1 MANRRFEMYQYQ
13 QILSRM
19 RLGDSDRDLAR
30 AKLIGRKK
38 AAQFRLVAERHG
50 WLDPSLPLPD
60 TAQLSA
66 AIAAPRSKPA
76 VASLVEPHR
85 EQVIAWAEDG
95 IDGTT
100 IHRALVRNRGFSGSY
115 SAVRRFLQALP
126 EGSPKATVI
135 LDFAPAE
142 AAQVDFGSGPQL
154 VDTTTGEIRKSWVF
168 VMTLC
173 FSRHQYAEVVLN
185 QKVETWLACHRRAFE
200 WFGGVPEKLIID
212 NPKCAITRAC
222 SKDPEVQRSYEE
234 LALGYG
240 FRIAPCPPRDP
251 QKKGRVE
258 AGVKYIKR
266 AFLPLRQFR
275 NLVDAN
281 RQLADWVMGE
291 AGNRVHGST
300 RRRPLEMFAGSEK
313 ALLAPLPDVPIQLAV
328 WAKVKVHG
336 TAHVAFEKNL
346 YSVPFQLIGQALW
359 LKATD
364 TTVQIFRDHEL
375 VAIHCRL
382 CGEGRHS
389 SLDEHMPPEAIAYK
403 LRDPQWCLRQAEQIG
418 PATFEVIQR
427 LFAHRV
433 LDNLR
438 AAQGVIRLGDRY
450 GKDRLEAACGRALS
464 FDSPKYRTVKT
475 ILERGED
482 QPRPPAAA
490 TENALPSIYS
500 GTGRFQR
507 DTAKLLH

>member
-30 AKLIGRKK
+30 ARLIGRKK
-38 AAQFRLVAERHG
+38 AGKFRLVAEKHG
-50 WLDPSLPLPD
+50 WLDPALPLPD
-60 TAQLSA
+60 MQQLAAVFASSRPKPTAT
-66 AIAAPRSKPA
+66 
-76 VASLVEPHR
+76 SLVEPHR
-85 EQVIAWAEDG
+85 DRVLTWAAEG

-100 IHRALVRNRGFSGSY
+100 IHRALMRSHGFTGSY
-115 SAVRRFLQALP
+115 SAVRRFLQAH
-126 EGSPKATVI
+126 EETSPKATVI

-142 AAQVDFGSGPQL
+142 AAQVDFGAGPKF
-154 VDTTTGEIRKSWVF
+154 VDTVTGSVTASWFF

-173 FSRHQYAEVVLN
+173 FSRHQYAEIVFD
-185 QKVETWLACHRRAFE
+185 QKVETWLACHRRAFA

-222 SKDPEVQRSYEE
+222 AKDPEVQRAYEE

-258 AGVKYIKR
+258 AGVKYIKH
-266 AFLPLRQFR
+266 AFLPLREFR
-275 NLVDAN
+275 DPADAN
-281 RQLADWVMGE
+281 RQLVEWIMGE
-291 AGNRVHGST
+291 AGNRIHGTT
-300 RRRPLEMFAGSEK
+300 RRRPLDLFVDTEK
-313 ALLAPLPDVPIQLAV
+313 PLFAPLPDVPVQLAV

-336 TAHVAFEKNL
+336 NAHVTFEKNL
-346 YSVPFQLIGQALW
+346 YSVPFRLIRQTLW

-364 TTVQIFRDHEL
+364 TTVQVFRDHEL
-375 VAIHCRL
+375 VAVHCRL
-382 CGEGRHS
+382 QGIGRRS
-389 SLDEHMPPEAIAYK
+389 TLDEHMPPEALAYK
-403 LRDPQWCLRQAEQIG
+403 LQDPQWCLKKAETIG
-418 PATFEVIQR
+418 PACLEVIKR

-450 GKDRLEAACGRALS
+450 GKTRLEAACNRAIA
-464 FDSPKYRTVKT
+464 FDAPRYRTVKI
-475 ILERGED
+475 ILERGQD
-482 QPRPPAAA
+482 QLPPDPDAG
-490 TENALPSIYS
+490 LPAIYA
-500 GTGRFQR
+500 GAGRFQR
-507 DTAKLLH
+507 DTTTLLQ

>member
-1 MANRRFEMYQYQ
+1 MANRRFEMYQFQ

-30 AKLIGRKK
+30 AKLMGRKK
-38 AAQFRLVAERHG
+38 AAQFRLIAQERG
-50 WLDPSLPLPD
+50 WLDPALPIPD
-60 TAQLSA
+60 AAQLA
-66 AIAAPRSKPA
+66 AVVGSPRVKPA

-85 EQVIAWAEDG
+85 EQVLAWAESG

-100 IHRALVRNRGFSGSY
+100 IHRALMRNHGFAGSY

-126 EGSPKATVI
+126 ETAPKATVI

-142 AAQVDFGSGPQL
+142 AAQVDFGSGPEF
-154 VDTTTGEIRKSWVF
+154 VDTATGEIRKSWFF

-173 FSRHQYAEVVLN
+173 FSRHQYAELVLD

-200 WFGGVPEKLIID
+200 WFGGVPEKLVID

-251 QKKGRVE
+251 QKKERVE

-266 AFLPLRQFR
+266 AFLPLRDFR
-275 NLVDAN
+275 DLPDAN

-291 AGNRVHGST
+291 AGNRCHGST
-300 RRRPLEMFAGSEK
+300 RRRPLDLFAEAEK
-313 ALLAPLPDVPIQLAV
+313 SLLAPLPDVPVQLAAWV
-328 WAKVKVHG
+328 KVKVHG
-336 TAHVAFEKNL
+336 NAHVAFEKNL
-346 YSVPFQLIGQALW
+346 YSVPFRLIRQSLW

-364 TTVQIFRDHEL
+364 TTVQLFRDHEL
-375 VAIHCRL
+375 VAVHCRL
-382 CGEGRHS
+382 RGEGRHS
-389 SLDEHMPPEAIAYK
+389 TLDEHLPPEAIAYK
-403 LRDPQWCLRQAEQIG
+403 LRDPQWCLRQAEQVG
-418 PATFEVIQR
+418 PATHEVIER

-438 AAQGVIRLGDRY
+438 AAQGIVRLADRY
-450 GKDRLEAACGRALS
+450 GKTRLEAACDRALS
-464 FDSPKYRTVKT
+464 FDSPRYRTVKT
-475 ILERGED
+475 ILERGEN
-482 QPRPPAAA
+482 QTAAA
-490 TENALPSIYS
+490 PAQQDSLPGIYS

-507 DTAKLLH
+507 DTTQLLH